1 MPAPLAPIGQLRAQK
16 MRELAAAPLWR
27 IAMVAF
33 PLALGGVFATL
44 SSSTGTGAARPVAV
58 FVLVAAVAA
67 LVGLAVTWAVAN
79 SRAKSAFLE
88 AWALSRGWKDASGLL
103 IEEATPLLRNGD
115 RRHSE
120 HYFAGKLANDPAVI
134 CHYTYEVRHTST
146 DSRGATTETWE
157 DHPFTLVQVAVTANG
172 IPRLSMH
179 PRAFLDNRL
188 FDRIDSAVTSD
199 RVVELESA
207 QLEKR
212 YKLEVADE
220 ADDMAVHVLFEPS
233 FMMWCLDQADQK
245 MLLEIEH
252 DTLVVA
258 VPGRSYDPGTLD
270 GLLDKTTTVAARLA
284 ESQRPATRKET

>member
-1 MPAPLAPIGQLRAQK
+1 MPAPLVPIGQLRTQK
-16 MRELAAAPLWR
+16 MRELSSAPLFR

-33 PLALGGVFATL
+33 PLAAGGVFATL
-44 SSSTGTGAARPVAV
+44 SSNAGSGGARAVGV
-58 FVLVAAVAA
+58 FVFAAAVSA
-67 LVGLAVTWAVAN
+67 LIGLAIAWAVAN

-88 AWALSRGWKDASGLL
+88 AWALSRGWADASDLL
-103 IEEATPLLRNGD
+103 LEKATPLLRNGD

-120 HYFAGKLANDPAVI
+120 HHFAGVLANDPAVI

-146 DSRGATTETWE
+146 DSRGVSSETWE
-157 DHPFTLVQVAVTANG
+157 DHPFTLVQAAVTARG

-188 FDRIDSAVTSD
+188 FDRLDSAVTTD

-207 QLEKR
+207 DLEKR

-233 FMMWCLDQADQK
+233 FMMWCLDQATQK
-245 MLLEIEH
+245 LLFEIEH

-258 VPGRSYDPGTLD
+258 VPGHSYDPETLD
-270 GLLDKTTTVAARLA
+270 GLIDKATTVAARLA
-284 ESQRPATRKET
+284 DSQQPTTRKEI